1 MLRAKQPGQMEANAM
16 ATTDLFKKGLK
27 VRRAV
32 LGRAYVDRSLA
43 AATPFTMPFQELT
56 TEYCWGRIWARPG
69 LPRKTRSFLNLA
81 MLCALNRPHEL
92 RLHVR
97 GAINNGVTPAE
108 IQEVMLQVAIYCGI
122 PASLDGF
129 RVAREVI
136 EEIEGEAAKAKPT
149 AKAKPKARLPARA
162 KRARK
167 AR

>member
-1 MLRAKQPGQMEANAM
+1 M
-16 ATTDLFKKGLK
+16 ASDLFKKGLR

-32 LGRAYVDRSLA
+32 LGRAYVNKSLA

-56 TEYCWGRIWARPG
+56 TEYCWGRIWSRPG
-69 LPRKTRSFLNLA
+69 LSRKTRSFLNLA

-97 GAINNGVTPAE
+97 GALNNGITPSE

-129 RVAREVI
+129 RVAHEVVA
-136 EEIEGEAAKAKPT
+136 EAAGS
-149 AKAKPKARLPARA
+149 PAA
-162 KRARK
+162 ARK
-167 AR
+167 PRRVGRPRSRGKTRGKTTGKR

>member
-1 MLRAKQPGQMEANAM
+1 M
-16 ATTDLFKKGLK
+16 ATDLFMKGLK

-32 LGRAYVDRSLA
+32 LGRAYVNKSLA

-69 LPRKTRSFLNLA
+69 LSRKTRSFLNLA

-97 GAINNGVTPAE
+97 GALNNGITPAE
-108 IQEVMLQVAIYCGI
+108 LQEVMLHVAIYCGI

-129 RVAREVI
+129 RVAREVLD
-136 EEIEGEAAKAKPT
+136 EIEGAKAKT
-149 AKAKPKARLPARA
+149 KKPARA
-162 KRARK
+162 RRRRGRAKR
-167 AR
+167 